1 MFPMILFFLNI
12 THNPLYLS
20 PAAQQF
26 SLSPCLC
33 LIFRAAAPPHQRP
46 MAATWSPSGSLLPIE
61 PLNETSCSVHS
72 LPDCSRNLC
81 QTSRLSA
88 LGGLPGLD
96 FLLDSEPLLLV
107 CGPKRCCLSSPTTSF
122 ARAPLDSHLPV
133 VFTCSG
139 FAESD
144 HHSNLLVSESLIMR
158 TFQRLLLLLPCWL
171 MIFWTSSSHCLP
183 APS

>member
-1 MFPMILFFLNI
+1 MFHVIPVFLDV
-12 THNPLYLS
+12 THNPLCLS

-33 LIFRAAAPPHQRP
+33 LIFRAAAPHHQRP

-61 PLNETSCSVHS
+61 PLNGPSRSVHS

-81 QTSRLSA
+81 QTSRLST

-96 FLLDSEPLLLV
+96 LMLDYEPLLLV

-122 ARAPLDSHLPV
+122 ARAPPDSRLPV
-133 VFTCSG
+133 AFTCSG

-144 HHSNLLVSESLIMR
+144 HHS
-158 TFQRLLLLLPCWL
+158 
-171 MIFWTSSSHCLP
+171 
-183 APS
+183 A